1 MSLAKNNNDFHNE
14 KDMFMKRITAYLT
27 MMLALT
33 FSVQLYAQDNNEGEE
48 NEGKPLTVG
57 KEIWTQDA
65 RKDGTQTADRNN
77 TYHAF
82 DNRQA
87 MAGKGYSVKAAQ
99 TEMEMI
105 AEGYYGTK
113 CITEIN
119 EKLQVEMP
127 ILNAVYNIL
136 YKRKSIPNE
145 LRQLAEML
153 H

>member
-1 MSLAKNNNDFHNE
+1 
-14 KDMFMKRITAYLT
+14 
-27 MMLALT
+27 
-33 FSVQLYAQDNNEGEE
+33 
-48 NEGKPLTVG
+48 
-57 KEIWTQDA
+57 
-65 RKDGTQTADRNN
+65 
-77 TYHAF
+77 
-82 DNRQA
+82 
-87 MAGKGYSVKAAQ
+87 
-99 TEMEMI
+99 MEMI

-145 LRQLAEML
+145 VRQLAEML